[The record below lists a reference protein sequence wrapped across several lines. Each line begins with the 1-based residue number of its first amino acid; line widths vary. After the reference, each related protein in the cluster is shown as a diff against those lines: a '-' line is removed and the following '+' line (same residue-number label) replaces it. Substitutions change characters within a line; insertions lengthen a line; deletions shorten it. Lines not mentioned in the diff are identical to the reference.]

1 MIKNILITLI
11 TVIISTGLMQA
22 QEMGVHVG
30 HNDCYLRNAGDEGCI
45 ANARYQGLVDLVPGN
60 MYFLPPGSCLHVNTL
75 YYSMSAIDHQGV
87 VSSDVNYDSTTR
99 SLRLP
104 LWAGVQ
110 LSQTDED
117 NTMNNYL
124 AVGPTALLNFRSD
137 LDTEQFTVQTIP
149 AQQFLGGAAGAEL
162 GALFVEARPDVPR
175 NDILNDYRSR
185 SIHMWASSR

>member
-1 MIKNILITLI
+1 
-11 TVIISTGLMQA
+11 MQA
-22 QEMGVHVG
+22 QEMDVHVG
-30 HNDCYLRNAGDEGCI
+30 HNDCYVRNVGDECCI

-60 MYFLPPGSCLHVNTL
+60 MYFLRPGSCLHVITL
-75 YYSMSAIDHQGV
+75 YYSLSAINHQGEV
-87 VSSDVNYDSTTR
+87 HSDLKHDSTAR

-104 LWAGVQ
+104 LWAGAP

-124 AVGPTALLNFRSD
+124 TVGPTARLNFRSD
-137 LDTEQFTVQTIP
+137 LDTEQFTVETIP
-149 AQQFLGGAAGAEL
+149 VQKFLGGAADAEL

-175 NDILNDYRSR
+175 NDILNDDRSR